1 MFLLQVTRTQ
11 GTAGR
16 PQRRLEDLQSL
27 KEAGEVKEECSAG
40 EDGMSEGTRPYIR
53 QHDKEG
59 EDREQKP
66 TIGCPQEES
75 GERGSH
81 SGDEYYEEK
90 SVVKPAER
98 LRVHDAELNEET

>member
-1 MFLLQVTRTQ
+1 
-11 GTAGR
+11 
-16 PQRRLEDLQSL
+16 
-27 KEAGEVKEECSAG
+27 
-40 EDGMSEGTRPYIR
+40 MSEGTSPYIR

-90 SVVKPAER
+90 GVVKPAER
-98 LRVHDAELNEET
+98 LRVHDAELDEQAQREVQEEQDRGGVEHACIL